1 MVYFA
6 AEKQREG
13 QHMPDVA
20 VHAAF
25 GREVLAGLDSE
36 IAERI
41 REVPYT
47 FALFGP
53 DLWFMYQPWKRR
65 EGRGRRMHT
74 TRTGQF
80 LTALARRAKNS
91 PHPEE
96 MFSYLAGFLCHY
108 ALDAETHPYI
118 IYMTEERTHFPRGHM
133 SFEHTLDR
141 LEMERAGVWGEKHPV
156 TDHYF
161 PKLQL
166 PACMKADID
175 AVFEEVYGWK
185 HCWKA
190 LNISGPRYRMCYR
203 VLENP
208 MGLFSRL
215 AGRTGHPVLRSLA
228 YPHSHYEG
236 TDAEN
241 TQHAEWTHSH
251 EPSEKSTAAFADMKE
266 TARKNAED
274 MIRTAYRY
282 VFLSGI
288 TEEEL
293 AGRIGNRSYLSGL
306 PVDDP
311 RNTAVSFLLP
321 PQKEERIR
329 NK

>member
-1 MVYFA
+1 
-6 AEKQREG
+6 
-13 QHMPDVA
+13 MPDVV

-25 GREVLAGLDSE
+25 GREVRADLKKE
-36 IAERI
+36 TAERI
-41 REVPYT
+41 REVPYI

-80 LTALARRAKNS
+80 LTALARQAKES
-91 PHPEE
+91 RCPEE

-118 IYMTEERTHFPRGHM
+118 IYMTEKKTKISRGHM

-161 PKLQL
+161 PKIRL
-166 PACMKADID
+166 PETMREDID
-175 AVFEEVYGWK
+175 AVFREVYGWDN
-185 HCWKA
+185 CWSA
-190 LNISGPRYRMCYR
+190 LNHAGPRYRMCYR

-208 MGLFSRL
+208 AGFFSRI
-215 AGRTGHPVLRSLA
+215 AGRLRHPTLRSLA
-228 YPHSHYEG
+228 YAHSHFEG

-241 TQHAEWTHSH
+241 RQRAEWTHSH
-251 EPSEKSTAAFADMKE
+251 DESLKYTEGFAEMREAAR
-266 TARKNAED
+266 RKAAE
-274 MIRTAYRY
+274 MIEASFRY
-282 VFLSGI
+282 VFLSEI
-288 TEEEL
+288 SMEEL
-293 AGRIGNRSYLSGL
+293 AETIGNRSYLSGL
-306 PVDDP
+306 PEDDP

-321 PQKEERIR
+321 PRGKKGRR
-329 NK
+329 NDDA